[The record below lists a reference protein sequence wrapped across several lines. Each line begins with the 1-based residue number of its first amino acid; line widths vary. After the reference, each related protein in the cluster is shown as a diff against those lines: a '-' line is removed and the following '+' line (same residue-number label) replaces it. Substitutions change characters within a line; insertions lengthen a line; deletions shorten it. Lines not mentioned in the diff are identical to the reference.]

1 MVDAKSDEELA
12 EYHKNP
18 NPEEWANPVQVIYT
32 AAEVREF
39 TVGQLEQIHL
49 WKKAQRGA
57 FRKKLPLMEIRGFR
71 NLFLRESEHAAIILL
86 NKDREEICYEN
97 SGCE

>member
-12 EYHKNP
+12 EYHKNQ
-18 NPEEWANPVQVIYT
+18 NSEEWANPVQVIYT

-57 FRKKLPLMEIRGFR
+57 FRKKLPLMEIRGF
-71 NLFLRESEHAAIILL
+71 
-86 NKDREEICYEN
+86 
-97 SGCE
+97 